1 MRKGRRG
8 KKREVKLLGGGGG
21 TKIRRGLKKVQ
32 SEENLFPKKVMVKRR
47 ENVRKR
53 FHDWFRGNG

>member
-8 KKREVKLLGGGGG
+8 KKREVKLFVGGG

-32 SEENLFPKKVMVKRR
+32 SEENLFPKKVMLKRR
-47 ENVRKR
+47 ENGRKR